1 MAIDAISSGAPGQAR
16 ASGFSALSS
25 EDFAQ
30 IIFTELSKQDPLAP
44 NDTNALIQQ
53 ISGIREI
60 QSNMDLSS
68 KLGSLVA
75 QNEFSAAATLLGKSV
90 SGLSLESARAQGL
103 VRSVAQ
109 TSEGALLTLA
119 DGSRVLMSQVDE
131 VQTAGD
137 TP

>member
-1 MAIDAISSGAPGQAR
+1 MAVDAISTDSTAAR
-16 ASGFSALSS
+16 ATGFSALSS

-53 ISGIREI
+53 ISGIRSI

-68 KLGSLVA
+68 KLNSLVS
-75 QNEFSAAATLLGKSV
+75 QNEFSAAATMLGKSV
-90 SGLSLESARAQGL
+90 SGVSLEAARVEGI

-131 VQTAGD
+131 VQTPEAAG
-137 TP
+137 